1 MGSRQRDAREQ
12 SVSVELAGSV
22 RAIMDLSYES
32 RMGLDY
38 SSISIYGSRIILF
51 VINSNESIIIRKI
64 PKKEIFMHTSLGLD
78 FNEACSHHSTCYL
91 SCFVKGS

>member
-32 RMGLDY
+32 RMDLDY
-38 SSISIYGSRIILF
+38 SSIPIYGSCSFFIT
-51 VINSNESIIIRKI
+51 INSNESIIIRKI
-64 PKKEIFMHTSLGLD
+64 PNKEIFMDTSLGLD